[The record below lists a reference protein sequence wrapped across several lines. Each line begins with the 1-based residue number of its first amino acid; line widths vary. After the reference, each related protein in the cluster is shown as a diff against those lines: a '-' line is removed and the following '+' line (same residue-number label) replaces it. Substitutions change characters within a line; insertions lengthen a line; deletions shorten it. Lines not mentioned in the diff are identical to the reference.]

1 MKVDVLGK
9 NGQPTG
15 RSVELDDAIF
25 GIEPN
30 EHAVYLSVKGF
41 LAAQRQGTA
50 KSKERGEVK
59 GSRRKIKRQKG
70 TGTARAGDIKNPIF
84 RGGGRMFGPKPRNY
98 EVKLNKKVKKLARYS
113 ALTSKVQAENGVVVL
128 EDLSFDAPKTKQYK
142 EILSNLNLNGKKTL
156 LVLDGNNKEVFLSAR
171 NVPNASVTDVANMNT
186 YEILKANTLIITES
200 AAKAIQ

>member
-1 MKVDVLGK
+1 MKVEVLGQ

-30 EHAVYLSVKGF
+30 EHAVYLSVKQY
-41 LAAQRQGTA
+41 LAAQRQGTS

-59 GSRRKIKRQKG
+59 GSRKKIKKQKG
-70 TGTARAGDIKNPIF
+70 TGTARAGDIKSPIF
-84 RGGGRMFGPKPRNY
+84 RGGGRIFGPKPRTY
-98 EVKLNKKVKKLARYS
+98 KLKLNKKVKQLARYS
-113 ALTSKVQAENGVVVL
+113 ALTAKVQNEGVVVI
-128 EDLSFDAPKTKQYK
+128 EDLKFDAPKTKEYTA
-142 EILSNLNLNGKKTL
+142 ILNNLNLLDKKTL
-156 LVLDGNNKEVFLSAR
+156 LVLEGNNKEVLLSAR
-171 NVPNASVTDVANMNT
+171 NVAKASVAQASNLNT